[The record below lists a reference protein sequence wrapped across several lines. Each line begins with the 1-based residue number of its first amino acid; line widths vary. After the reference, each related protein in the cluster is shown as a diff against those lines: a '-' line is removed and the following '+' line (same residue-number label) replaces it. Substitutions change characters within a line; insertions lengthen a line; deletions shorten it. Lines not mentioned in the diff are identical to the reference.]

1 MNWIKNL
8 WQLLFTK
15 SKKHR
20 ADNQDTLMLL
30 VCVPCFITTAIALV
44 LAQVSPYLIAFI
56 LIVLLLLCSFVMVA
70 SKQNSQYQIRT
81 LSNLIESMIDGD
93 YTLRGRLQTDQAFQ
107 ELLNS
112 VNVLAD
118 TLSKHKVEAKESRL
132 LLERI
137 MEQMDAMVLA
147 TDEQGFVVMAN
158 ASAHKLVLGTEDHT
172 SNNQLNNIQLAS
184 LPIGAEIISAG
195 AGIINFKNGSITGEH
210 FLSKE
215 SFLSDG
221 EQHQLYTLTNAER
234 LLMEKERKAWQS
246 LLRVLSHEMNNSLTP
261 IVAIS
266 QSMQKRLQSQ
276 ASAIDKESLL
286 GGVNII
292 HERADSLSQFIASYS
307 QLSQLPKPNK
317 SVFKLVLMIDN
328 LATLYPRCKIQS
340 ELDTELLIE
349 ADKGQLEQVLIN
361 LFKNSLE
368 AMSNIDEKVIEVS
381 STKEGRWQHISIRDF
396 GSGIAN
402 LDNVFVPFYT
412 TKSQGSGI
420 GLALCR
426 QILFNHN
433 GSIKIDN
440 YQTFPAAKS
449 KNIGVSTYQGV
460 EVVLS
465 FPVLES

>member
-1 MNWIKNL
+1 MNWIKSL
-8 WQLLFTK
+8 WQLLFAK
-15 SKKHR
+15 PKKHR
-20 ADNQDTLMLL
+20 ADNQDALMLL
-30 VCVPCFITTAIALV
+30 VCVPCFITTAIALFV
-44 LAQVSPYLIAFI
+44 AQISPYLIAFI
-56 LIVLLLLCSFVMVA
+56 LIVLLLLCSFSMVA

-93 YTLRGRLQTDQAFQ
+93 YTLRGRLQTNKAFQ

-112 VNVLAD
+112 INVLAD
-118 TLSKHKVEAKESRL
+118 TLSKHKIEAKESRL

-158 ASAHKLVLGTEDHT
+158 ASAQKLILGEVDNI
-172 SNNQLNNIQLAS
+172 SNIQLAS
-184 LPIGAEIISAG
+184 LPIGAEIVSAN
-195 AGIINFKNGSITGEH
+195 AGIIDFKQGQLTQVTGEH

-221 EQHQLYTLTNAER
+221 KQHQLYTLTNAER

-266 QSMQKRLQSQ
+266 QSMQKRLQRT
-276 ASAIDKESLL
+276 ASEIDKESLL

-317 SVFKLVLMIDN
+317 STFKLAFMIDN
-328 LATLYPRCKIQS
+328 LAALYPQCKIHCTFDS
-340 ELDTELLIE
+340 ELLIE
-349 ADKGQLEQVLIN
+349 ADKSQLEQVLIN

-368 AMSNIDEKVIEVS
+368 AMSNIDEKTIEINS
-381 STKEGRWQHISIRDF
+381 KQEGNWQHIYIRDF

-402 LDNVFVPFYT
+402 LDNIFVPFYT

-440 YQTFPAAKS
+440 FQRG
-449 KNIGVSTYQGV
+449 KNETPPTNRGV

-465 FPVLES
+465 LPFMKDSITQE